1 MTKIVQSGGQPS
13 PPPTTRLQSSVA
25 CSFRNLR
32 AARGS
37 ILSGD
42 RTIPH
47 PNFPLLSCPIR
58 QALMENDHTF
68 VAPEG
73 VYSNVE
79 EHKPTPYNAHIVF
92 PTTYPTRLSS
102 IVIRYPLSKP
112 GSSQGITHW
121 QILGGGKDKDKEKE
135 VKNREKE
142 QFQQQQKEREDGQSL
157 SSSEKPGTDDL
168 EEPESIGSP
177 LLHPQSPIFESTKLF
192 GSTTIGMGKK
202 KPTSRPRHNIRTTTS
217 TFVTRLQSIEN
228 LNKILQ
234 NKQGDINYLFYNSG
248 KSFFWTELGVKAK
261 VR

>member
-1 MTKIVQSGGQPS
+1 
-13 PPPTTRLQSSVA
+13 
-25 CSFRNLR
+25 
-32 AARGS
+32 
-37 ILSGD
+37 
-42 RTIPH
+42 
-47 PNFPLLSCPIR
+47 
-58 QALMENDHTF
+58 MENDHTF

-135 VKNREKE
+135 VKNKEKE